1 MTFADKMRQLF
12 HPEERWPHW
21 AVHLYR
27 KMEEIM
33 AVTDDIR
40 AAVDSVHTILSE
52 VNIYATDTQARLDA
66 LSAQIDALDD
76 NAADPAVVEEL
87 KTAIAELRSKADSLV
102 AIVPNPP
109 ADVQPETP
117 AEPPAEAPV
126 E

>member
-1 MTFADKMRQLF
+1 
-12 HPEERWPHW
+12 
-21 AVHLYR
+21 
-27 KMEEIM
+27 M